1 MLHLLID
8 TLRNSVLITGIVIIM
23 MMMIESFNLE
33 SHSRFFNR
41 VKGSSFRQVLLA
53 ALLGSIPGCIGGF
66 ATVSLYSRRLLS
78 FGALTAMMIASAGDE
93 AFVMLAMM
101 PDKALWI
108 FALLFVIA
116 VFSGIAIDWIMKSRN
131 IVDCHP
137 DQSTACH
144 HDQSTACHHD
154 QSAACHHDQST
165 ACHHDQSAHC
175 HHDQSAHCH
184 PERSE
189 GSGSEQRK
197 TVTDSSLPLR
207 MTTSQI
213 RMTTSQIRMT
223 TPQIRMTTPQIA
235 PTAGGKEDAM
245 AEKDGQDTERRSLTW
260 QRLVLTGAIALFA
273 IALAAGWMEHDHAV
287 SETGHI
293 QINLLSEWWMNLIF
307 AILCIVMV
315 VIMCFRSDRFI
326 KETLWHHVLQK
337 HLPNI
342 FAWTFGVLLAIGLL
356 SEYIDLNTWVS
367 DNPALMILLAV
378 AIGII
383 PESGPHLIFVT
394 LYASGLVPL
403 PVLLA
408 SSISQDGHSSLPLL
422 AEDKKSFAYA
432 KLLNCLIALIV
443 GFGTLLLF

>member
-1 MLHLLID
+1 
-8 TLRNSVLITGIVIIM
+8 
-23 MMMIESFNLE
+23 
-33 SHSRFFNR
+33 
-41 VKGSSFRQVLLA
+41 
-53 ALLGSIPGCIGGF
+53 
-66 ATVSLYSRRLLS
+66 
-78 FGALTAMMIASAGDE
+78 
-93 AFVMLAMM
+93 
-101 PDKALWI
+101 
-108 FALLFVIA
+108 
-116 VFSGIAIDWIMKSRN
+116 
-131 IVDCHP
+131 
-137 DQSTACH
+137 
-144 HDQSTACHHD
+144 
-154 QSAACHHDQST
+154 
-165 ACHHDQSAHC
+165 
-175 HHDQSAHCH
+175 
-184 PERSE
+184 
-189 GSGSEQRK
+189 
-197 TVTDSSLPLR
+197 

-213 RMTTSQIRMT
+213 GMTTSQIGMT
-223 TPQIRMTTPQIA
+223 APQIKMTPQQIG

-287 SETGHI
+287 PETG
-293 QINLLSEWWMNLIF
+293 QIHLNLLSEWWMNLIF

-315 VIMCFRSDRFI
+315 VIMCFRSDSFI

>member
-1 MLHLLID
+1 
-8 TLRNSVLITGIVIIM
+8 
-23 MMMIESFNLE
+23 MIESFNLE

-116 VFSGIAIDWIMKSRN
+116 VFSGISIDWIMKSRN

-137 DQSTACH
+137 DQSAHCHPERSEVCH
-144 HDQSTACHHD
+144 HE
-154 QSAACHHDQST
+154 QSAA
-165 ACHHDQSAHC
+165 C

-213 RMTTSQIRMT
+213 GMTTSQIKM
-223 TPQIRMTTPQIA
+223 TPQQIG

-287 SETGHI
+287 PETG
-293 QINLLSEWWMNLIF
+293 QIHLNLLSEWWMNLIF

-315 VIMCFRSDRFI
+315 VIMCFRSDSFI

>member
-131 IVDCHP
+131 IEVCHP
-137 DQSTACH
+137 DQSTA
-144 HDQSTACHHD
+144 
-154 QSAACHHDQST
+154 
-165 ACHHDQSAHC
+165 C

-189 GSGSEQRK
+189 GSGSEPCK
-197 TVTDSSLPLR
+197 EVTDSSLPLR

-213 RMTTSQIRMT
+213 GMTAPQIKM
-223 TPQIRMTTPQIA
+223 TPQQIGSVA
-235 PTAGGKEDAM
+235 GGKEDAMAEKKEATAGGKEDAM

-287 SETGHI
+287 PETG
-293 QINLLSEWWMNLIF
+293 QIHLNLLSEWWMNLIF

-315 VIMCFRSDRFI
+315 VIMCFRSDSFI

-342 FAWTFGVLLAIGLL
+342 FAWTFGVLLTIGLL

>member
-144 HDQSTACHHD
+144 HDQS
-154 QSAACHHDQST
+154 
-165 ACHHDQSAHC
+165 
-175 HHDQSAHCH
+175 AHCH

-207 MTTSQI
+207 MTAPQI
-213 RMTTSQIRMT
+213 GMTAPQIGMT
-223 TPQIRMTTPQIA
+223 APQIKMTAPQIKMTPQQIG
-235 PTAGGKEDAM
+235 PTASGKEDAM

-367 DNPALMILLAV
+367 DNPVLMILLAV

>member
-131 IVDCHP
+131 IVG
-137 DQSTACH
+137 
-144 HDQSTACHHD
+144 
-154 QSAACHHDQST
+154 
-165 ACHHDQSAHC
+165 
-175 HHDQSAHCH
+175 CH

-207 MTTSQI
+207 MTAQQI
-213 RMTTSQIRMT
+213 KM
-223 TPQIRMTTPQIA
+223 TPQQIG
-235 PTAGGKEDAM
+235 PTAGGKEDAMEEKKEATTGGKEDAM

-287 SETGHI
+287 PETG
-293 QINLLSEWWMNLIF
+293 QIHLNLLSEWWMNLIF

-315 VIMCFRSDRFI
+315 VIMCFRSDSFI

>member
-116 VFSGIAIDWIMKSRN
+116 VFSGIAIDWIMKSRH
-131 IVDCHP
+131 IPVCHP

-144 HDQSTACHHD
+144 PDQSTA
-154 QSAACHHDQST
+154 
-165 ACHHDQSAHC
+165 C

-213 RMTTSQIRMT
+213 GMTAQQIGMTTQQIGSVAGGKEDAM
-223 TPQIRMTTPQIA
+223 A
-235 PTAGGKEDAM
+235 EKKEATAGGKEDAM

-287 SETGHI
+287 PETGQIH
-293 QINLLSEWWMNLIF
+293 INLLSEWWMNLIF

-315 VIMCFRSDRFI
+315 VIMCFRSDSFI

-342 FAWTFGVLLAIGLL
+342 FAWTFGVLLTIGLL

>member
-41 VKGSSFRQVLLA
+41 FKGSSFRQVLLA

-137 DQSTACH
+137 
-144 HDQSTACHHD
+144 
-154 QSAACHHDQST
+154 
-165 ACHHDQSAHC
+165 
-175 HHDQSAHCH
+175 
-184 PERSE
+184 ERSE

-207 MTTSQI
+207 MTAPQI
-213 RMTTSQIRMT
+213 GMTTQQIGSVAGGKEDAM
-223 TPQIRMTTPQIA
+223 A
-235 PTAGGKEDAM
+235 EKKEATAGGKEDAM

-273 IALAAGWMEHDHAV
+273 VALAAGWMEHDHAV

-315 VIMCFRSDRFI
+315 VIMCFRSDSFI

>member
-131 IVDCHP
+131 IEVCHP
-137 DQSTACH
+137 ERSEV
-144 HDQSTACHHD
+144 
-154 QSAACHHDQST
+154 
-165 ACHHDQSAHC
+165 CHHDQSAHC
-175 HHDQSAHCH
+175 HPDQSAHCHPDQSAHCH

-189 GSGSEQRK
+189 GSGSEPCK
-197 TVTDSSLPLR
+197 EVTDSSLPLR
-207 MTTSQI
+207 MTAPQI
-213 RMTTSQIRMT
+213 KM
-223 TPQIRMTTPQIA
+223 TPQQIG

-287 SETGHI
+287 PETG
-293 QINLLSEWWMNLIF
+293 QIHLNLLSEWWMNLIF

-315 VIMCFRSDRFI
+315 VIMCFRSDSFI

>member
-101 PDKALWI
+101 PNKALWI

-131 IVDCHP
+131 IEVCHP
-137 DQSTACH
+137 EP
-144 HDQSTACHHD
+144 
-154 QSAACHHDQST
+154 SAI
-165 ACHHDQSAHC
+165 
-175 HHDQSAHCH
+175 CH

-189 GSGSEQRK
+189 GSGPEPHK
-197 TVTDSSLPLR
+197 KATDSSLPLR
-207 MTTSQI
+207 MTAPQI
-213 RMTTSQIRMT
+213 KM
-223 TPQIRMTTPQIA
+223 TPQQIGPA
-235 PTAGGKEDAM
+235 TGGKEDAM

-287 SETGHI
+287 PETG
-293 QINLLSEWWMNLIF
+293 QIHLNLLSEWWMNLIF

-315 VIMCFRSDRFI
+315 VIMCFRSDSFI

>member
-137 DQSTACH
+137 
-144 HDQSTACHHD
+144 
-154 QSAACHHDQST
+154 
-165 ACHHDQSAHC
+165 
-175 HHDQSAHCH
+175 
-184 PERSE
+184 ERSE

-213 RMTTSQIRMT
+213 GMTAQQIGMTTQQIGSVAGGKEDAM
-223 TPQIRMTTPQIA
+223 A
-235 PTAGGKEDAM
+235 EKKEATAGGKEDAM

-287 SETGHI
+287 PETG
-293 QINLLSEWWMNLIF
+293 QIHLNLLSEWWMNLIF

-315 VIMCFRSDRFI
+315 VIMCFRSDSFI

-432 KLLNCLIALIV
+432 KLLNCIIALIV

>member
-116 VFSGIAIDWIMKSRN
+116 VFSGIAIDWIMK
-131 IVDCHP
+131 
-137 DQSTACH
+137 T
-144 HDQSTACHHD
+144 
-154 QSAACHHDQST
+154 
-165 ACHHDQSAHC
+165 
-175 HHDQSAHCH
+175 CH

-197 TVTDSSLPLR
+197 KVTDSSLPLR
-207 MTTSQI
+207 MTAPQI
-213 RMTTSQIRMT
+213 KM
-223 TPQIRMTTPQIA
+223 TPQQIG

-245 AEKDGQDTERRSLTW
+245 AEKDGQDTGRRSLTW

-287 SETGHI
+287 PETG
-293 QINLLSEWWMNLIF
+293 QIHLNLLSEWWMNLIF

-315 VIMCFRSDRFI
+315 VIMCFRSDSFI

>member
-131 IVDCHP
+131 IEVCHP
-137 DQSTACH
+137 
-144 HDQSTACHHD
+144 
-154 QSAACHHDQST
+154 DQST

-207 MTTSQI
+207 MTAPQI
-213 RMTTSQIRMT
+213 KM
-223 TPQIRMTTPQIA
+223 TPQQIGPTT
-235 PTAGGKEDAM
+235 GGKKDPMEEKKEATTGGQEDAM
-245 AEKDGQDTERRSLTW
+245 AEKDGQDTGRRSLTW

-287 SETGHI
+287 PETG
-293 QINLLSEWWMNLIF
+293 QIHLNLLSEWWMNLIF

-315 VIMCFRSDRFI
+315 VIMCFRSDSFI

>member
-131 IVDCHP
+131 IVGCHP
-137 DQSTACH
+137 
-144 HDQSTACHHD
+144 
-154 QSAACHHDQST
+154 DQST

-175 HHDQSAHCH
+175 HPDQSAHCH

-189 GSGSEQRK
+189 GSGSEPCK
-197 TVTDSSLPLR
+197 EVTDSSLPLR

-213 RMTTSQIRMT
+213 RMTT
-223 TPQIRMTTPQIA
+223 PQIA
-235 PTAGGKEDAM
+235 PATECKEDPM
-245 AEKDGQDTERRSLTW
+245 TENDVQDTERRSLTW

-287 SETGHI
+287 PETG
-293 QINLLSEWWMNLIF
+293 QIHLNLLSEWWMNLIF

-315 VIMCFRSDRFI
+315 VIMCFRSDSFI

>member
-131 IVDCHP
+131 IEV
-137 DQSTACH
+137 
-144 HDQSTACHHD
+144 
-154 QSAACHHDQST
+154 
-165 ACHHDQSAHC
+165 
-175 HHDQSAHCH
+175 CH
-184 PERSE
+184 PEPSTICHPERSRRRSE
-189 GSGSEQRK
+189 GSGSEPCK
-197 TVTDSSLPLR
+197 EVTDSSLPLR
-207 MTTSQI
+207 MTAQQI
-213 RMTTSQIRMT
+213 KM
-223 TPQIRMTTPQIA
+223 TPQQIG

-287 SETGHI
+287 PETG
-293 QINLLSEWWMNLIF
+293 QIHLNLLSEWWMNLIF

-315 VIMCFRSDRFI
+315 VIMCFRSDSFI

>member
-33 SHSRFFNR
+33 SHSRFFSR

-131 IVDCHP
+131 IEVCHHEPSVGCHP
-137 DQSTACH
+137 EPSVG
-144 HDQSTACHHD
+144 
-154 QSAACHHDQST
+154 
-165 ACHHDQSAHC
+165 CHHDQSAHC
-175 HHDQSAHCH
+175 HPEQSAHCH

-207 MTTSQI
+207 MTAPQI
-213 RMTTSQIRMT
+213 KM
-223 TPQIRMTTPQIA
+223 TPQQIGPTA
-235 PTAGGKEDAM
+235 GGKEDAMAEKEEATAGGKEDAM

-287 SETGHI
+287 PETG
-293 QINLLSEWWMNLIF
+293 QIHLNLLSEWWMNLIF

-315 VIMCFRSDRFI
+315 VIMCFRSDSFI

>member
-116 VFSGIAIDWIMKSRN
+116 VFSGIAIDWIMKT
-131 IVDCHP
+131 CHP
-137 DQSTACH
+137 E
-144 HDQSTACHHD
+144 
-154 QSAACHHDQST
+154 QSAGCHPEPSVG
-165 ACHHDQSAHC
+165 
-175 HHDQSAHCH
+175 CH
-184 PERSE
+184 PERSRRRSE
-189 GSGSEQRK
+189 GAGSEQRK

-213 RMTTSQIRMT
+213 RMTAPQIKM
-223 TPQIRMTTPQIA
+223 TPQQIG

-287 SETGHI
+287 PETG
-293 QINLLSEWWMNLIF
+293 QIHLNLLSEWWMNLIF

-315 VIMCFRSDRFI
+315 VIMCFRSDSFI
-326 KETLWHHVLQK
+326 KETLWHHVLHK

-367 DNPALMILLAV
+367 DNPVLMILLAV

>member
-131 IVDCHP
+131 IID
-137 DQSTACH
+137 
-144 HDQSTACHHD
+144 
-154 QSAACHHDQST
+154 
-165 ACHHDQSAHC
+165 
-175 HHDQSAHCH
+175 CH

-189 GSGSEQRK
+189 GAGSEPCK
-197 TVTDSSLPLR
+197 EVTDSSLPLR
-207 MTTSQI
+207 MTAPQI
-213 RMTTSQIRMT
+213 KM
-223 TPQIRMTTPQIA
+223 TPQQIG

-287 SETGHI
+287 PETG
-293 QINLLSEWWMNLIF
+293 QIHLNLLSEWWMNLIF

-315 VIMCFRSDRFI
+315 VIMCFRSDSFI

>member
-144 HDQSTACHHD
+144 HDQSAACHHD
-154 QSAACHHDQST
+154 QSAA
-165 ACHHDQSAHC
+165 C

-213 RMTTSQIRMT
+213 RMTAPQIKMTPQQIGMT
-223 TPQIRMTTPQIA
+223 TPQIG

-287 SETGHI
+287 PETG
-293 QINLLSEWWMNLIF
+293 QIHLNLLSEWWMNLIF

>member
-33 SHSRFFNR
+33 SHSRFFNK

-131 IVDCHP
+131 IVG
-137 DQSTACH
+137 
-144 HDQSTACHHD
+144 
-154 QSAACHHDQST
+154 
-165 ACHHDQSAHC
+165 
-175 HHDQSAHCH
+175 CH

-189 GSGSEQRK
+189 GAGSEPCK
-197 TVTDSSLPLR
+197 EVPDSSLPLR
-207 MTTSQI
+207 MTAPQI
-213 RMTTSQIRMT
+213 KM
-223 TPQIRMTTPQIA
+223 TPQQIG

-287 SETGHI
+287 PETG
-293 QINLLSEWWMNLIF
+293 QIHLNLLSEWWMNLIF

-315 VIMCFRSDRFI
+315 VIMCFRNDRFI

-342 FAWTFGVLLAIGLL
+342 FAWTFGVLLTIGLL

>member
-131 IVDCHP
+131 IVG
-137 DQSTACH
+137 
-144 HDQSTACHHD
+144 
-154 QSAACHHDQST
+154 
-165 ACHHDQSAHC
+165 
-175 HHDQSAHCH
+175 CH

-189 GSGSEQRK
+189 GSGSEPCK
-197 TVTDSSLPLR
+197 EVTDSSLPLR
-207 MTTSQI
+207 MTAQQI
-213 RMTTSQIRMT
+213 R
-223 TPQIRMTTPQIA
+223 

-287 SETGHI
+287 PETG
-293 QINLLSEWWMNLIF
+293 QIHLNLLSEWWMNLIF

-315 VIMCFRSDRFI
+315 VIMCFRSDSFI

>member
-144 HDQSTACHHD
+144 HDQS
-154 QSAACHHDQST
+154 
-165 ACHHDQSAHC
+165 
-175 HHDQSAHCH
+175 AHCH

-213 RMTTSQIRMT
+213 GMTAPQIKM
-223 TPQIRMTTPQIA
+223 TPQQIGSVA
-235 PTAGGKEDAM
+235 GGKEDAMAEKKEATAGGKEDAM

-315 VIMCFRSDRFI
+315 VIMCFRSDSFI

-432 KLLNCLIALIV
+432 KLLNCIIALIV

>member
-131 IVDCHP
+131 IVG
-137 DQSTACH
+137 
-144 HDQSTACHHD
+144 
-154 QSAACHHDQST
+154 
-165 ACHHDQSAHC
+165 
-175 HHDQSAHCH
+175 CH

-189 GSGSEQRK
+189 GSGSEPCK
-197 TVTDSSLPLR
+197 EVTDSSLPLR
-207 MTTSQI
+207 MTAPQI
-213 RMTTSQIRMT
+213 KMTTQQIGPTAGGKEDAM
-223 TPQIRMTTPQIA
+223 A
-235 PTAGGKEDAM
+235 EKKEATAGGKEDAM

-315 VIMCFRSDRFI
+315 VIMCFRSDSFI

-432 KLLNCLIALIV
+432 KLLNCIIALIV